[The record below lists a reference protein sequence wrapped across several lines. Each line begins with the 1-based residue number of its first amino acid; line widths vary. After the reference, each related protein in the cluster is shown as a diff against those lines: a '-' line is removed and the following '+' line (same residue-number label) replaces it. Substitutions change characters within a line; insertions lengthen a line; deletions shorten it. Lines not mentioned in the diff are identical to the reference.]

1 MLLTHNIIL
10 FHYLRDSQLGDTAIK
25 SQQEVASKET
35 KPLLLAS
42 KAEVMDSTE
51 ELHGTEGKP
60 LTPNDKGK
68 RFTMS
73 VLVST
78 NSNQLLPS

>member
-1 MLLTHNIIL
+1 M
-10 FHYLRDSQLGDTAIK
+10 
-25 SQQEVASKET
+25 ASKET
-35 KPLLLAS
+35 KPLLLAP

-68 RFTMS
+68 RFTMY
-73 VLVST
+73 VLVLT
-78 NSNQLLPS
+78 NSN